1 MYGALQNCRSKED
14 FAAYVNEGRVEV
26 SGSGENGS
34 EGSISVVSHGIGT
47 AGIYTYGGSVT
58 LQAGSV
64 KVWGDGEENDAME
77 TKGGGS
83 IYAFG
88 GSVHI
93 TSLDYL
99 FSYERGGLESLVV
112 NDKEWLYRTPTP
124 IFWRATTDNDHGSGF
139 SVKSAQWYAA
149 DKFSTCQ
156 DIELML

>member
-1 MYGALQNCRSKED
+1 MAYGI
-14 FAAYVNEGRVEV
+14 YVNEGRVEV

-93 TSLDYL
+93 TSLDPNGTGVQLLSFNGNQYPN
-99 FSYERGGLESLVV
+99 G
-112 NDKEWLYRTPTP
+112 
-124 IFWRATTDNDHGSGF
+124 
-139 SVKSAQWYAA
+139 
-149 DKFSTCQ
+149 
-156 DIELML
+156 

>member
-1 MYGALQNCRSKED
+1 MEFTLMKEELKYPVQ
-14 FAAYVNEGRVEV
+14 ARTEV
-26 SGSGENGS
+26 KA
-34 EGSISVVSHGIGT
+34 VVSHGIGT

-93 TSLDYL
+93 TSLDPNGTGVQLLSFNGNQYH
-99 FSYERGGLESLVV
+99 
-112 NDKEWLYRTPTP
+112 N
-124 IFWRATTDNDHGSGF
+124 
-139 SVKSAQWYAA
+139 
-149 DKFSTCQ
+149 
-156 DIELML
+156 